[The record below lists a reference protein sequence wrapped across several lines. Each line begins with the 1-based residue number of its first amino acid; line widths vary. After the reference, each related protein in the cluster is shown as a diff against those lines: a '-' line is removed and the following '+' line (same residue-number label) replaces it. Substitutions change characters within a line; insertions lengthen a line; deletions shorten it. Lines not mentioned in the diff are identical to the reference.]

1 MALLDIPPDR
11 GTERGGGLGMTHEYR
26 MTLDEAVIRLR
37 NEFNK
42 DGCYVELPL
51 NVAEELL
58 KAAEER
64 LAEDDE

>member
-1 MALLDIPPDR
+1 
-11 GTERGGGLGMTHEYR
+11 MTHEYR

-58 KAAEER
+58 KAQDENRMLQRRLEE
-64 LAEDDE
+64 LAKKN

>member
-1 MALLDIPPDR
+1 
-11 GTERGGGLGMTHEYR
+11 MTHEYR